1 MNNSTVV
8 TALLFVV
15 ACISTAG
22 FVQERLDKEASSKTL
37 ENNVSVLTE
46 NVEKLA
52 AQQVELVSTVEE
64 IRTEVDANKAFDLLT
79 NKRDCVSMLIKIK
92 EATGYDGDKLKE
104 LAGDICKSI
113 NIEMDG
119 QGRYWLIECPVAHKF
134 YREEK

>member
-22 FVQERLDKEASSKTL
+22 FVQDRLDKEASSKTL
-37 ENNVSVLTE
+37 ENNVTVLTK

-52 AQQVELVSTVEE
+52 TKEVELISNVKEF
-64 IRTEVDANKAFDLLT
+64 RTEISPDNAIDMLT
-79 NKRDCVSMLIKIK
+79 SKRKCASILIEVKEITGHKSDFIK
-92 EATGYDGDKLKE
+92 S
-104 LAGDICKSI
+104 LAEDMCKRI
-113 NIEMDG
+113 RIEMDG
-119 QGRYWLIECPVAHKF
+119 QGRFWLIERSKGHKF

>member
-1 MNNSTVV
+1 MNNSNIVTV
-8 TALLFVV
+8 LLFIV

-22 FVQERLDKEASSKTL
+22 FVQDRLDKDSNTKTL
-37 ENNVSVLTE
+37 ENNVTTLTE

-52 AQQVELVSTVEE
+52 TQQVELVSTVEE
-64 IRTEVDANKAFDLLT
+64 IRTEIDADKAFDLLT
-79 NKRDCVSMLIKIK
+79 NKRDCVTMLIKIK

-104 LAGDICKSI
+104 LAGDICKSV

-119 QGRYWLIECPVAHKF
+119 QGRYWLIERPVAHKF

>member
-52 AQQVELVSTVEE
+52 TQEVEIVTRVKETRTEISQDEAFELLLGKGNSGVNVEL
-64 IRTEVDANKAFDLLT
+64 
-79 NKRDCVSMLIKIK
+79 
-92 EATGYDGDKLKE
+92 
-104 LAGDICKSI
+104 
-113 NIEMDG
+113 DG
-119 QGRYWLIECPVAHKF
+119 QGRYWLIERSKGHKF